1 MYTPLFSF
9 LRAKIAVLLVTLV
22 GSVIL
27 SSCNHDD
34 SALLSTKEETDKRP
48 LKFNVNFLGSWQV
61 ENSAKSAISRGTA
74 TNTLSDA
81 IYDSF
86 GVFASYYDTGEE
98 YTQTQNYM
106 YDTESGEYMDGW
118 QTFTPFAMP
127 PINKEMSFCSYYP
140 YQSDEA
146 PQPYITFNGG
156 NRDYVGHP
164 YFDFII
170 PDSVQLQPDLMVATS
185 NMSSTDLATGSP
197 IPLKFTHMLTA
208 IKFVFDA
215 SIPRG
220 YILKISI
227 NNVSKGGS
235 FVYGRI
241 KDGTVNDPD
250 YSWSS
255 VSAETKNFTL
265 NTRLRTGTGLPVP
278 LADDQTFLMMPQHLD
293 QDASVTIVYDNGSRF
308 EFTTSLAERTWE
320 PGKIITYNVKI
331 NSLKTISLKATIEDW
346 IVGDTYNWTSS
357 Y

>member
-1 MYTPLFSF
+1 MYTSFFSF
-9 LRAKIAVLLVTLV
+9 FKAKLAVLLVSLM

-27 SSCNHDD
+27 SSCKSDD
-34 SALLSTKEETDKRP
+34 STLVPEKIENKKP
-48 LKFNVNFLGSWQV
+48 LKFKVNFLGSWQV
-61 ENSAKSAISRGTA
+61 ENSAKSAFSRGIP

-86 GVFASYYDTGEE
+86 GVFASYYDAGEE
-98 YTQTQNYM
+98 LSQTQNYM

-118 QTFTPFAMP
+118 QTFTAFAMP

-208 IKFVFDA
+208 IRFVFDE

-220 YILKISI
+220 YIFRISI

-278 LADDQTFLMMPQHLD
+278 LADDQAFLMMPQHLD
-293 QDASVTIVYDNGSRF
+293 QDASVTIVYNNGSRF
-308 EFTTSLAERTWE
+308 EFTTSLAEKVWE

-346 IVGDTYNWTSS
+346 IVGDTYDWTSS

>member
-1 MYTPLFSF
+1 MYTSFFSF
-9 LRAKIAVLLVTLV
+9 LKAKLVVLLVSLM

-27 SSCNHDD
+27 SSCKSDD
-34 SALLSTKEETDKRP
+34 STLVPEKIENKKP
-48 LKFNVNFLGSWQV
+48 LKFKVNFLGSWQV
-61 ENSAKSAISRGTA
+61 ENSAKSAFSRGIP

-86 GVFASYYDTGEE
+86 GVFASYYDAGEE
-98 YTQTQNYM
+98 LSQTQNYM

-118 QTFTPFAMP
+118 QTFTAFAMP

-208 IKFVFDA
+208 IRFVFDE

-220 YILKISI
+220 YIFRISI

-278 LADDQTFLMMPQHLD
+278 LADDQAFLMMPQHLD
-293 QDASVTIVYDNGSRF
+293 QNASVTIVYDNGSRF

-346 IVGDTYNWTSS
+346 IVGDTYDWTSS

>member
-1 MYTPLFSF
+1 MYTSFFSF
-9 LRAKIAVLLVTLV
+9 LRARLVVLLVSLM

-27 SSCNHDD
+27 SSCSHDD
-34 SALLSTKEETDKRP
+34 STLVPKKIENKKP
-48 LKFNVNFLGSWQV
+48 LKFKVNFLGSWQV
-61 ENSAKSAISRGTA
+61 ENSAKSAFSRGIP

-98 YTQTQNYM
+98 LSQTQNYM

-185 NMSSTDLATGSP
+185 NMSSTDLASGSP

-208 IKFVFDA
+208 IRFVFDE

-220 YILKISI
+220 YIYRISI
-227 NNVSKGGS
+227 NNVVKGGS
-235 FVYGRI
+235 FTYGRI
-241 KDGTVNDPD
+241 KDGTVSDPD

-278 LADDQTFLMMPQHLD
+278 LADDQAFLMMPQHLD
-293 QDASVTIVYDNGSRF
+293 HDASVTIVYDNGSRF
-308 EFTTSLAERTWE
+308 EFTTSLAEKVWE
-320 PGKIITYNVKI
+320 PGKIITYKVKI

-346 IVGDTYNWTSS
+346 IVGDTYDWTSS

>member
-1 MYTPLFSF
+1 MYTSFFSF
-9 LRAKIAVLLVTLV
+9 LKAKLVVLLVSLM

-27 SSCNHDD
+27 SSCSHDD
-34 SALLSTKEETDKRP
+34 STLVPEKIENKKP

-61 ENSAKSAISRGTA
+61 ENSAKSAFSRGIP

-81 IYDSF
+81 KYDSF
-86 GVFASYYDTGEE
+86 GVFASYYDAGEE
-98 YTQTQNYM
+98 LSQTQNYM

-185 NMSSTDLATGSP
+185 NMSSTDLATGSH

-208 IKFVFDA
+208 IRFVFDE

-220 YILKISI
+220 YIFRISI

-278 LADDQTFLMMPQHLD
+278 LADDQAFLMMPQHLD
-293 QDASVTIVYDNGSRF
+293 QDASVTIVYNNGSRF
-308 EFTTSLAERTWE
+308 EFTTSLAEKVWE

-346 IVGDTYNWTSS
+346 IVGDTYDWTSS

>member
-1 MYTPLFSF
+1 
-9 LRAKIAVLLVTLV
+9 
-22 GSVIL
+22 
-27 SSCNHDD
+27 
-34 SALLSTKEETDKRP
+34 
-48 LKFNVNFLGSWQV
+48 
-61 ENSAKSAISRGTA
+61 
-74 TNTLSDA
+74 
-81 IYDSF
+81 
-86 GVFASYYDTGEE
+86 
-98 YTQTQNYM
+98 M

-118 QTFTPFAMP
+118 QTFTAFAMP

-235 FVYGRI
+235 FVYGRV

-265 NTRLRTGTGLPVP
+265 NTRLRTGTGLPVS
-278 LADDQTFLMMPQHLD
+278 LADDQAFLMMPQHLD

-308 EFTTSLAERTWE
+308 EFTTSLAEKVWE

-346 IVGDTYNWTSS
+346 IVGDTYDWTSS

>member
-1 MYTPLFSF
+1 MYTSFFSF
-9 LRAKIAVLLVTLV
+9 LRARLVVLLVSLM

-27 SSCNHDD
+27 SSCSHDD
-34 SALLSTKEETDKRP
+34 STLVPEKIENKKP
-48 LKFNVNFLGSWQV
+48 LKFKVNFLGSWQV
-61 ENSAKSAISRGTA
+61 ENSAKSAISRGIP

-98 YTQTQNYM
+98 LSQTQNYM

-118 QTFTPFAMP
+118 QTFTAFAMP

-208 IKFVFDA
+208 IRFVFDE

-220 YILKISI
+220 YIYRISI
-227 NNVSKGGS
+227 NNVVKGGS
-235 FVYGRI
+235 FTYGRI
-241 KDGTVNDPD
+241 KDGTVSDPD

-265 NTRLRTGTGLPVP
+265 YTRLRTGTGLPVP
-278 LADDQTFLMMPQHLD
+278 LADDQAFLMMPQHLD

-346 IVGDTYNWTSS
+346 IVGDTYDWTSS

>member
-1 MYTPLFSF
+1 MYTSFFSF
-9 LRAKIAVLLVTLV
+9 FKAKLVVLLVSLM

-27 SSCNHDD
+27 SSCSHDD
-34 SALLSTKEETDKRP
+34 STLVPEKIENKKP
-48 LKFNVNFLGSWQV
+48 LKFKVNFLGSWQV
-61 ENSAKSAISRGTA
+61 ENSAKSAFSRGIP

-86 GVFASYYDTGEE
+86 GVFASYYDAGEE
-98 YTQTQNYM
+98 LSQTQNYM

-118 QTFTPFAMP
+118 QTFTAFAMP

-146 PQPYITFNGG
+146 PQPYISFNGG

-208 IKFVFDA
+208 IRFVFDE

-220 YILKISI
+220 YIFRISI

-278 LADDQTFLMMPQHLD
+278 LADDQAFLMMPQHLD
-293 QDASVTIVYDNGSRF
+293 QDASVTIVYNNGSRF
-308 EFTTSLAERTWE
+308 EFTTSLAEKVWE

>member
-1 MYTPLFSF
+1 MYTSFFSF
-9 LRAKIAVLLVTLV
+9 LKAKLVVLLVSLM

-27 SSCNHDD
+27 SSCSHDD
-34 SALLSTKEETDKRP
+34 STLVPENIENKKP
-48 LKFNVNFLGSWQV
+48 LKFKVNFLGSWQV
-61 ENSAKSAISRGTA
+61 ENSAKSAFSRGIP

-86 GVFASYYDTGEE
+86 GVFASYYDAGEE
-98 YTQTQNYM
+98 LSQTQNYM
-106 YDTESGEYMDGW
+106 YDTESGEYMDSW
-118 QTFTPFAMP
+118 QTFTAFAMP

-156 NRDYVGHP
+156 DHGYVGYP

-208 IKFVFDA
+208 IRFVFDE

-220 YILKISI
+220 YIFRISI

-293 QDASVTIVYDNGSRF
+293 QDASVTIVYNNGSRF
-308 EFTTSLAERTWE
+308 EFTTSLAEKVWE

>member
-9 LRAKIAVLLVTLV
+9 LRAKIAVLLVSLM

-27 SSCNHDD
+27 SSCSHDD
-34 SALLSTKEETDKRP
+34 STLVPEKIENKKP
-48 LKFNVNFLGSWQV
+48 LKFKVNFLGSWQV
-61 ENSAKSAISRGTA
+61 ENSAKSTFSRGIP

-118 QTFTPFAMP
+118 QTFTAFAMP

-185 NMSSTDLATGSP
+185 NMSSTDLAGGSP

-208 IKFVFDA
+208 IRFVFDE

-220 YILKISI
+220 YIFRISI

-265 NTRLRTGTGLPVP
+265 NTRLRTGTGLPVS
-278 LADDQTFLMMPQHLD
+278 LADDQAFLMMPQHLD
-293 QDASVTIVYDNGSRF
+293 QDASVTIVYNNGSRF
-308 EFTTSLAERTWE
+308 EFTTSLAEKVWE

-346 IVGDTYNWTSS
+346 IVGDTYDWTSS

>member
-1 MYTPLFSF
+1 MYTSFFSF
-9 LRAKIAVLLVTLV
+9 LKAKLVVLLVSLM

-27 SSCNHDD
+27 SSCKSDD
-34 SALLSTKEETDKRP
+34 STLVPEKIENKKP
-48 LKFNVNFLGSWQV
+48 LKFKVNFLGSWQV
-61 ENSAKSAISRGTA
+61 ENSAKSAFSRGIP

-98 YTQTQNYM
+98 LSQTQNYM

-118 QTFTPFAMP
+118 QTFTAFAMP

-208 IKFVFDA
+208 IRFVFDE

-220 YILKISI
+220 YIFRISI

-278 LADDQTFLMMPQHLD
+278 LADDQAFLMMPQHLD
-293 QDASVTIVYDNGSRF
+293 QNASVTIVYDNGSRF

-346 IVGDTYNWTSS
+346 IVGDTYDWTSS

>member
-9 LRAKIAVLLVTLV
+9 LRAKIAVLLVSLM

-27 SSCNHDD
+27 SSCKSDD
-34 SALLSTKEETDKRP
+34 STLVPEKIENKKP
-48 LKFNVNFLGSWQV
+48 LKFKVNFLGSWQV
-61 ENSAKSAISRGTA
+61 ENSAKSTFSRGIP

-118 QTFTPFAMP
+118 QTFTAFAMP

-185 NMSSTDLATGSP
+185 NMSSTDLAGGSP

-208 IKFVFDA
+208 IRFVFDE

-220 YILKISI
+220 YIFRISI

-265 NTRLRTGTGLPVP
+265 NTRLRTGTGLPVS
-278 LADDQTFLMMPQHLD
+278 LADDQAFLMMPQHLD
-293 QDASVTIVYDNGSRF
+293 QDASVTIVYNNGSRF
-308 EFTTSLAERTWE
+308 EFTTSLAEKVWE

-346 IVGDTYNWTSS
+346 IVGDTYDWTSS

>member
-1 MYTPLFSF
+1 MYTSFFSF
-9 LRAKIAVLLVTLV
+9 LKAKLVVLLVSLM

-27 SSCNHDD
+27 SSCSHDD
-34 SALLSTKEETDKRP
+34 STLVPEKIENKKP
-48 LKFNVNFLGSWQV
+48 LKFKVNFLGSWQV
-61 ENSAKSAISRGTA
+61 ENSAKSAFSRGIP

-86 GVFASYYDTGEE
+86 GVFASYYDAGEE
-98 YTQTQNYM
+98 LSQTQNYM

-118 QTFTPFAMP
+118 QTFTAFAMP

-164 YFDFII
+164 YFDFLI
-170 PDSVQLQPDLMVATS
+170 PDSVALQPDLMVATS

-215 SIPRG
+215 SIPHG

-278 LADDQTFLMMPQHLD
+278 LADDQAFLMMPQHLD
-293 QDASVTIVYDNGSRF
+293 QDASVTIVYNNGSRF

-346 IVGDTYNWTSS
+346 IVGDTYDWTSS

>member
-1 MYTPLFSF
+1 MYTSFFSF
-9 LRAKIAVLLVTLV
+9 FKAKLAVLLVSLM

-27 SSCNHDD
+27 SSCKSDD
-34 SALLSTKEETDKRP
+34 STLVPEKIENKKP
-48 LKFNVNFLGSWQV
+48 LKFKVNFLGSWQV
-61 ENSAKSAISRGTA
+61 ENSAKSAFSRGIP

-86 GVFASYYDTGEE
+86 GVFASYYDAGEE
-98 YTQTQNYM
+98 LSQTQNYM

-118 QTFTPFAMP
+118 QTFTAFAMP

-208 IKFVFDA
+208 IRFVFDE

-220 YILKISI
+220 YIFRISI

-278 LADDQTFLMMPQHLD
+278 LADDQAFLMMPQHLD
-293 QDASVTIVYDNGSRF
+293 QNASVTIVYYNGSRF
-308 EFTTSLAERTWE
+308 EFTTSLAEKVWE

-346 IVGDTYNWTSS
+346 IVGDTYDWTSS

>member
-1 MYTPLFSF
+1 MYTSFFSF
-9 LRAKIAVLLVTLV
+9 FKAKLVVLLVSLM

-27 SSCNHDD
+27 SSCSHDD
-34 SALLSTKEETDKRP
+34 SALVPEKIENKKP
-48 LKFNVNFLGSWQV
+48 LKFKVNFLGSWQV
-61 ENSAKSAISRGTA
+61 ENSAKSAISRGIP

-98 YTQTQNYM
+98 LSQTQNYM

-118 QTFTPFAMP
+118 QTFTAFAMP

-235 FVYGRI
+235 FVYGRV

-265 NTRLRTGTGLPVP
+265 NTRLRTGTGLPVS
-278 LADDQTFLMMPQHLD
+278 LADDQAFLMMPQHLD

-308 EFTTSLAERTWE
+308 EFTTSLAEKVWE

-346 IVGDTYNWTSS
+346 IVGDTYDWTSS

>member
-1 MYTPLFSF
+1 MYTSFFSF
-9 LRAKIAVLLVTLV
+9 LKAKLVVLLVSLM

-27 SSCNHDD
+27 SSCSHDD
-34 SALLSTKEETDKRP
+34 STLVPEKIENKKP

-86 GVFASYYDTGEE
+86 GVFASYYDAGEE
-98 YTQTQNYM
+98 LSQTQNYM

-127 PINKEMSFCSYYP
+127 PINKEMTFCSYYP

-170 PDSVQLQPDLMVATS
+170 PVSVQLQPDLMVATS

-208 IKFVFDA
+208 IRFVFDE

-220 YILKISI
+220 YIFRISI

-278 LADDQTFLMMPQHLD
+278 LADDQAFLMMPQHLD
-293 QDASVTIVYDNGSRF
+293 QDASVTIVYNNGSRF
-308 EFTTSLAERTWE
+308 EFTTSLAEKVWE